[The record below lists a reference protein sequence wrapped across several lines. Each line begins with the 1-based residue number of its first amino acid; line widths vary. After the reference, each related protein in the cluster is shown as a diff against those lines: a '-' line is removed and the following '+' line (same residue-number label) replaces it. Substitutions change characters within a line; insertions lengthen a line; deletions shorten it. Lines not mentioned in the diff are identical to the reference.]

1 MMRALL
7 LSLSVFACAG
17 ASFAQVG
24 GNAVYS
30 QSGRPSDAARQ
41 NERQKRA
48 EGGAPS
54 GTSMYVEASVLMN
67 VKADEHVAVF
77 AVARECTEVPQ
88 CDQKVGA
95 AIGEFSAALRQL
107 GVGAGDIYV
116 DFTAQNRVYGFELV
130 ETAAREKLTGF
141 ELKKNV
147 AVRYKDKLLLD
158 RMVSAAARAG
168 IFDLVKVDY
177 VVTDP
182 NAVQQRLYEEAARI
196 IKQKLARH
204 EALLNVRLRQPAQV
218 LAEKPSVYFPTEMYD
233 SYAAFETESISQ
245 PYSDRQKYTVQNARK
260 SRTFFF
266 NALDAD
272 GFDHV
277 VNPVVL
283 EPVVQF
289 TLFVRMKY
297 EIEQQLARP

>member
-24 GNAVYS
+24 GNVVYS
-30 QSGRPSDAARQ
+30 QSGRASDAARQ

-48 EGGAPS
+48 ESGAPS
-54 GTSMYVEASVLMN
+54 STSMYIEANVLMN

-77 AVARECTEVPQ
+77 AVARECAEVPQ

-95 AIGEFSAALRQL
+95 AVGEFSAALRQL

-182 NAVQQRLYEEAARI
+182 SAVQQRLYEEAARI

-218 LAEKPSVYFPTEMYD
+218 LAEKPSIYFPTEMYD

-297 EIEQQLARP
+297 EIEPQLVRP